1 MQKLGTEN
9 RTPGPKVSGISAP
22 PSPEPAQ
29 RDCGL
34 LSSLAD
40 GAVLLTCFS
49 VPLGGCPTQTPEG
62 LGQGLVTAK
71 VDSRD
76 SGSRAKPVGRS
87 PRKLGGFGDSDEFH
101 SWRRLVW
108 SPRSARNHQAAR
120 CVPPKATASLGR
132 SRRLHLQPPRSDPRA
147 PWLLAVVS
155 RTRGPGRSIA
165 RRCKNLLGVDGV
177 GERGPH
183 AAQGR
188 AQRPPRRPRGSRLSC
203 RILFMRF
210 RRVFGPPLRT
220 GV

>member
-71 VDSRD
+71 VDSQD

-87 PRKLGGFGDSDEFH
+87 PRKLGGFGNSDEFR
-101 SWRRLVW
+101 SWWHLVW

-132 SRRLHLQPPRSDPRA
+132 SRRLHLQPPRSDP
-147 PWLLAVVS
+147 PGAVAAG
-155 RTRGPGRSIA
+155 RGFQDACPGSEHRSPLQKPPPGGRSRRA
-165 RRCKNLLGVDGV
+165 RPSHR
-177 GERGPH
+177 
-183 AAQGR
+183 
-188 AQRPPRRPRGSRLSC
+188 
-203 RILFMRF
+203 
-210 RRVFGPPLRT
+210 
-220 GV
+220 

>member
-9 RTPGPKVSGISAP
+9 RTPRPKVSGISAP
-22 PSPEPAQ
+22 ASPEPAQ

-34 LSSLAD
+34 LSFLAD
-40 GAVLLTCFS
+40 GGVLLTCFS

-87 PRKLGGFGDSDEFH
+87 PRKLGGFGGSDEFR
-101 SWRRLVW
+101 SWWRLVW

-155 RTRGPGRSIA
+155 RTHSPGRSIA
-165 RRCKNLLGVDGV
+165 RRWENLLGVDRV

-183 AAQGR
+183 VAQGR